1 VSASP
6 KTFFTRNAV
15 LTVALLLGILV
26 EANLLARRLLVQ
38 RADLTQDK
46 EYTLDEASR
55 RLVGGLKDRLVITA
69 YFTPRDKVP
78 GHFVPPWRRIADLL
92 EEYRAYGRG
101 RVVVEFVD
109 PTEESEA
116 RAQAERMGVRP
127 FPVTVLEREQV
138 SQQAIYMGIVMR
150 YEERN
155 KTIPMIRPA
164 EVASIE
170 YQITTAVK
178 SLVAE
183 RNPRVAFFSR
193 EPDKPPKMKGFELP
207 TPPERIYQVVRD
219 ALAERVEVLDVKLKR
234 DLVPADVDVLVC
246 PRPREV
252 TAHEKFAIDQFVM
265 RGGRL
270 LVLLDRAE
278 YPQAENLRRKEIPLG
293 FEDLLEHW
301 GIRVPNALIVENAQ
315 ASGAMQQQ
323 QRVKIGAGE
332 FTVPRAIPYPF
343 WPRVSDEWQGFS
355 KDNPATGRL
364 GEAVFLWVN
373 PVETVPERLAA
384 TGLSSEWLLRSSP
397 RSWRTEKVDQVYP
410 DDRTLGALELELVKE
425 KPAPSTFAV
434 AVSGSFPSFFEGK
447 EAPPPEKERPT
458 DKDPE
463 TRPAPPILTKGVDTR
478 VVVVG
483 DSDFAATYVLGT
495 RAPAQSK
502 NFLLLANLVDWLAL
516 DPDLIAIRSRGSRD
530 RPLTALSEHRER
542 YREEF
547 GIRPGAD
554 LSGLTKEDYQAKL
567 DQAEERLQAFKD
579 RVKYAHLLGLPLAV
593 VLFGVVR
600 TVLRSREK
608 RAYLNRFAGAAASKS
623 RAPAPTGG
631 TT

>member
-1 VSASP
+1 MSASP
-6 KTFFTRNAV
+6 KTFFTRNAI
-15 LTVALLLGILV
+15 LTVALLLGILL
-26 EANLLARRLLVQ
+26 EANLLARRLLLA
-38 RADLTQDK
+38 RADLTEDR
-46 EYTLDEASR
+46 EYTLADASR

-78 GHFVPPWRRIADLL
+78 GYFVPDWRRIADLL
-92 EEYRAYGRG
+92 EEYRAFGRG

-109 PTEESEA
+109 PAKESEA
-116 RAQAERMGVRP
+116 REKAERMGVRP
-127 FPVTVLEREQV
+127 FPIRVLEREQI
-138 SQQAIYMGIVMR
+138 SQQTIYMGIVMR

-170 YQITTAVK
+170 YQVTTAVK

-183 RNPRVAFFSR
+183 RNPRVALFSR

-207 TPPERIYQVVRD
+207 TPPDRIYQVLRD
-219 ALAERVEVLDVKLKR
+219 ALGERVEVVDVKLKR

-252 TAHEKFAIDQFVM
+252 TAHEKFSIDQFVM

-270 LVLLDRAE
+270 LVLLDRAD

-301 GIRVPNALIVENAQ
+301 GFRVPNALIVENNQ
-315 ASGAMQQQ
+315 ASAAMQQP
-323 QRVKIGAGE
+323 QRVKVGAGE
-332 FTVPRAIPYPF
+332 ITVPRAIFYPF
-343 WPRVSDEWQGFS
+343 WPRVSEEWQGFS
-355 KDNPATGRL
+355 KDNPATARL
-364 GEAVFLWVN
+364 GQAIFLWVN
-373 PVETVPERLAA
+373 PVEAIPERLAA
-384 TGLSSEWLLRSSP
+384 AGLSSEWLLRSSP
-397 RSWRTEKVDQVYP
+397 RSWRTEKVDQVFP
-410 DDRTLGALELELVKE
+410 DERTLGALELELVKE
-425 KPAPSTFAV
+425 KPAPSTFAI

-463 TRPAPPILTKGVDTR
+463 TRPAPPIVTKGADTR

-483 DSDFAATYVLGT
+483 DSDFAANYVLLSSRVPSEG
-495 RAPAQSK
+495 P

-516 DPDLIAIRSRGSRD
+516 DPDLIAIRSRGTRD
-530 RPLTALSEHRER
+530 RSLTALRDRRER
-542 YREEF
+542 YLEEL
-547 GIRPGAD
+547 GLRPGAT
-554 LSGLTKEDYQAKL
+554 LTREELQSKQDEV
-567 DQAEERLQAFKD
+567 EERLQAFKD
-579 RVKYAHLLGLPLAV
+579 RVKYTHLLGLPLAV

-600 TVLRSREK
+600 AALRAREK

-631 TT
+631 TP